1 VKTLEEIEN
10 ELLASNQPNKS
21 SPDLSSSSMPKT
33 QSQSASNDMSSNPN
47 LSKLFSMLNTG
58 NQNGNQQMLKQQQ
71 QQQIGNNFDAD
82 NTQMLMLKQK
92 QLLEQFELSQKQ
104 AQLQQLKVN
113 SDRH

>member
-1 VKTLEEIEN
+1 
-10 ELLASNQPNKS
+10 
-21 SPDLSSSSMPKT
+21 MPKT

-58 NQNGNQQMLKQQQ
+58 NQNGNQQILKHQQQ

-113 SDRH
+113 TDRP